1 MKKFN
6 FRKLGILLAMML
18 VGGMFLVGSASAASG
33 SWSYATGTGWKVGA
47 YGEYSNYQEGFKWAG
62 SVESTA
68 GSNDLD
74 LQVELCDTDAQDNPT
89 YSNSAYGTKLL
100 SGTMGYYTDEG
111 IDLRDYAPHTE
122 TLGMVGSGYHYV
134 PDYPDT

>member
-33 SWSYATGTGWKVGA
+33 DWTYDTGSGWKVGA
-47 YGEYSNYQEGFKWAG
+47 YGEYSNYQEGFIWAG
-62 SVESTA
+62 SVQSTA

-74 LQVELCDTDAQDNPT
+74 LQVLLCNIDIQDQL
-89 YSNSAYGTKLL
+89 YSNSGYGTRLI
-100 SGTMGYYTDEG
+100 SGTMGYYAEDGTR
-111 IDLRDYAPHTE
+111 LRDYHPHTE
-122 TLGMVGSGYHYV
+122 TFGMVGSGYHNV